1 MNSTGIQYAE
11 NGSLALIFHF
21 ANQQNKL
28 LEKHIHTL
36 FIMFVSAPISPRICT
51 IFGKPCHT
59 AIKMAV
65 SPCYSSV
72 NSVFIFFLFLYLFFF
87 HFTEMTMSPW
97 YDDDDHHRYYYS
109 NDNPI

>member
-1 MNSTGIQYAE
+1 MNSTGIPYAE

-72 NSVFIFFLFLYLFFF
+72 NSIFIFFVQ
-87 HFTEMTMSPW
+87 EMKKKQKKFK
-97 YDDDDHHRYYYS
+97 DHTSYVYCKF
-109 NDNPI
+109 